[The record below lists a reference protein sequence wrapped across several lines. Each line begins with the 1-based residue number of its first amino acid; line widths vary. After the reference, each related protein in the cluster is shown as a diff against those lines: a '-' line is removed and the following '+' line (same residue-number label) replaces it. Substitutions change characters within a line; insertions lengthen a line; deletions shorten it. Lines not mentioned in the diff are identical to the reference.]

1 MPLTD
6 RSTDSLVIAPPT
18 PLQRKAAITVTAA
31 LLIAFAVTAP
41 FATLPLPRI
50 NAFIPGVQAI
60 VFVGDLVTAVL
71 LFGHFTMLRTRAVL
85 VIAGAYLF
93 SAFIVVAHTISF
105 PGAFV
110 PGRVF
115 GGLQT
120 TVWLY
125 NLWHFGFLFGIM
137 GYVLLKDADGKA
149 SGSAKVEIA
158 WCSGIVLGIVCAFT
172 WIAAAADDLL
182 PTLYLDELR
191 HGLALHALAM
201 LNGCVGVLVLAVLW
215 RRRRSILDL
224 WLMVVVCAGITEPVL
239 TGVLASERFTLGFYA
254 SRIYSVATSTIVLS
268 VLLSEMTIFYNRL
281 FQAITLLD
289 RERANKLMSIE
300 AVIAAISHEVRQPLT
315 AITSNSDAGLLFAK
329 QSPPDMSEI
338 EEILAAI
345 NKDSEA
351 ASLIFSSIRLLFE
364 PADQSLESVD
374 LGKVARSSVRLF
386 HNDTVKRGVGVHL
399 DIAADLPVVRGHTG
413 QLNQVMINLIQNA
426 IDAMVGVTDRT
437 KTIHIVTKRNGSGS
451 VCVSIEDTGCGIDS
465 AKLDAIFD
473 VFVTTKKRGMGL
485 GLPLC
490 RMIIDRHGG
499 QISVSSELGKGTR
512 FEFVLPV
519 VHDVGHTE

>member
-6 RSTDSLVIAPPT
+6 RSANSLVIAPPT
-18 PLQRKAAITVTAA
+18 PLQPKAAIAVTAA

-93 SAFIVVAHTISF
+93 SALIVIAHTVSF

-125 NLWHFGFLFGIM
+125 NLWHFSFLFGIL
-137 GYVLLKDADGKA
+137 GYVLLKDAGGKA

-158 WCSGIVLGIVCAFT
+158 WCSGIVLGIVCAYT

-182 PTLYLDELR
+182 PTLYLDEIR
-191 HGLALHALAM
+191 HELALHSLAIFEWVCRRT
-201 LNGCVGVLVLAVLW
+201 GAGRTLAAQTFHS
-215 RRRRSILDL
+215 RSLAP
-224 WLMVVVCAGITEPVL
+224 WWSSAPRITEPVL
-239 TGVLASERFTLGFYA
+239 AGMLTSERFTVGFYA

-281 FQAITLLD
+281 FQTITLLD
-289 RERANKLMSIE
+289 RERANKLMSIKE
-300 AVIAAISHEVRQPLT
+300 VVVAATDVTIRGPPATSRHLGEQRRRFVDCKAIPARHE
-315 AITSNSDAGLLFAK
+315 
-329 QSPPDMSEI
+329 
-338 EEILAAI
+338 
-345 NKDSEA
+345 
-351 ASLIFSSIRLLFE
+351 
-364 PADQSLESVD
+364 
-374 LGKVARSSVRLF
+374 
-386 HNDTVKRGVGVHL
+386 
-399 DIAADLPVVRGHTG
+399 
-413 QLNQVMINLIQNA
+413 
-426 IDAMVGVTDRT
+426 
-437 KTIHIVTKRNGSGS
+437 
-451 VCVSIEDTGCGIDS
+451 
-465 AKLDAIFD
+465 
-473 VFVTTKKRGMGL
+473 
-485 GLPLC
+485 
-490 RMIIDRHGG
+490 
-499 QISVSSELGKGTR
+499 
-512 FEFVLPV
+512 
-519 VHDVGHTE
+519 

>member
-6 RSTDSLVIAPPT
+6 RSADLLVIAPPT
-18 PLQRKAAITVTAA
+18 PLQRKAAITVTAV

-41 FATLPLPRI
+41 LATLPLPRI

-85 VIAGAYLF
+85 VIAGTFLF
-93 SAFIVVAHTISF
+93 SALIVIAHTISF

-110 PGRVF
+110 PGRMF

-125 NLWHFGFLFGIM
+125 NLWHFGFLFGIL
-137 GYVLLKDADGKA
+137 GYVLLKDAGGKA

-158 WCSGIVLGIVCAFT
+158 RCSGIVLGIVCAFT
-172 WIAAAADDLL
+172 WFTAAADDIL
-182 PTLYLDELR
+182 PTLYLDERR
-191 HGLALHALAM
+191 HGLALHGLAM

-239 TGVLASERFTLGFYA
+239 TGVLTSERFTLGFYA
-254 SRIYSVATSTIVLS
+254 SRIYSVATSTVVLS

-300 AVIAAISHEVRQPLT
+300 AVIAAISHEVRQPLA
-315 AITSNSDAGLLFAK
+315 AISANSNAGLVFAK

-374 LGKVARSSVRLF
+374 LGNVARSSVRLF
-386 HNDTVKRGVGVHL
+386 HNDTVRRGVGVHL
-399 DIAADLPVVRGHTG
+399 DIAAALPIVRGHTG

-426 IDAMVGVTDRT
+426 IDAMDGVTHRT
-437 KTIHIVTKRNGSGS
+437 RSR
-451 VCVSIEDTGCGIDS
+451 
-465 AKLDAIFD
+465 F
-473 VFVTTKKRGMGL
+473 GL
-485 GLPLC
+485 C
-490 RMIIDRHGG
+490 FH
-499 QISVSSELGKGTR
+499 
-512 FEFVLPV
+512 
-519 VHDVGHTE
+519 